1 MILMIIRRIKKMNVD
16 FLQEKQ
22 TVKGFEDAKEPA
34 RLVSRSVCGFVV

>member
-1 MILMIIRRIKKMNVD
+1 MNVD

-22 TVKGFEDAKEPA
+22 IVNGFGDGEEPA